1 MVQVVS
7 SIRVVL
13 HYLNSSTIKEYLM
26 LICFLSGSRATSPTP
41 PSGET
46 VEENADEDMT
56 LAQIMRQSKLDYERS
71 ELLRKKEE
79 EDLQRAINES
89 MRSQN
94 SQSGDDRLLLKSSNF
109 R

>member
-1 MVQVVS
+1 
-7 SIRVVL
+7 
-13 HYLNSSTIKEYLM
+13 
-26 LICFLSGSRATSPTP
+26 
-41 PSGET
+41 
-46 VEENADEDMT
+46 MT

>member
-1 MVQVVS
+1 M
-7 SIRVVL
+7 
-13 HYLNSSTIKEYLM
+13 
-26 LICFLSGSRATSPTP
+26 FLSGSRATSPTP

-94 SQSGDDRLLLKSSNF
+94 SQSGDDRSLLKSSNF